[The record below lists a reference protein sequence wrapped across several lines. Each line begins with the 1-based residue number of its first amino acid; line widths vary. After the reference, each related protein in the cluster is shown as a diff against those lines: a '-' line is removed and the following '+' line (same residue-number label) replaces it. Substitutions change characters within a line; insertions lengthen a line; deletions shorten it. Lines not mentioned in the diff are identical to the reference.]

1 MIVLPPGL
9 WVVCPRMPGAA
20 LSALGES
27 AGTGSCVFSFPAASP
42 QMGVLPPGLARRKGT
57 AAVKIERQF
66 FPCCRTARLQKRE
79 EPGVRFQ
86 AKVDALWRRES
97 GRGRESRFPSPPASL
112 QKMGALALRPAR
124 RKGAASGRTCEREW
138 MPSGSDRKSTLAV
151 PMPSASQ
158 PGLRP
163 PLFCSRIF
171 SANSRRR
178 AGLPGPRKPQVP
190 HPPCAFPVLSPS
202 KKFCSFEN
210 SCSPP
215 PRDQSA
221 PTDQE
226 QKPPLREKRKN
237 PLGKAPLPERKLL

>member
-112 QKMGALALRPAR
+112 QKIGALALRPAR
-124 RKGAASGRTCEREW
+124 RKGAASGRTCERKW
-138 MPSGSDRKSTLAV
+138 MRLV
-151 PMPSASQ
+151 P
-158 PGLRP
+158 
-163 PLFCSRIF
+163 
-171 SANSRRR
+171 
-178 AGLPGPRKPQVP
+178 
-190 HPPCAFPVLSPS
+190 
-202 KKFCSFEN
+202 
-210 SCSPP
+210 
-215 PRDQSA
+215 
-221 PTDQE
+221 T
-226 QKPPLREKRKN
+226 
-237 PLGKAPLPERKLL
+237 GKAPSLCQCRLQANRACGLRFFVAAPFPPTAGAGQVCRARENRRFLILPALSPFSPPKKILLF